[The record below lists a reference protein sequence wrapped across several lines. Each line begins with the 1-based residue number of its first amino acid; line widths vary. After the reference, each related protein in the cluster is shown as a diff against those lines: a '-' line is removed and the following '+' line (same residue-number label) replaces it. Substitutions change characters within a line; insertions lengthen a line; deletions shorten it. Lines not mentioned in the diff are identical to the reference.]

1 VHKNYYEILGV
12 SKDANSEDIKKAYRN
27 LSKKYHPDVNPQG
40 EQKFKEIAEAYSI
53 LSDDQ
58 KRKQY
63 DNPSSNP
70 FGGGGVDIDEFLRN
84 MGFGGNPFE
93 NGGGSSK
100 RRESKVPDTILN
112 VTITPL
118 ESFKGGDKEITFN
131 YQDSCEV
138 CSGSGGDRKVCGTCQ
153 GNGFIRRQ
161 HNNAMLNSV
170 VEQPCPT
177 CNTSGY
183 QVTNPCYSCGG
194 KGTKSKIETLSVN
207 LPRTI
212 DDGDFLRV
220 GKKGNFYIGY
230 GRGDLILKIIMKA
243 QDGYEKIG
251 LDLVYHKRMSPLE
264 FLFDEKL
271 IIPHP
276 DGDISILTPDNIDT
290 EKPLRLKGKGY
301 QTSQGVGHMYLKFIV
316 HKETN
321 VNKEKLDKLR
331 ESYLEQ

>member
-1 VHKNYYEILGV
+1 MHKNYYEILGV
-12 SKDANSEDIKKAYRN
+12 SKDAKSEDIKKSYRK
-27 LSKKYHPDVNPQG
+27 LSKQYHPDVNPEG
-40 EQKFKEIAEAYSI
+40 EQKFKEIAEAYAI

-63 DNPSSNP
+63 DSPSSNP
-70 FGGGGVDIDEFLRN
+70 FGGGPDIDEFLRN
-84 MGFGGNPFE
+84 MGFGGSPFD
-93 NGGGSSK
+93 NAGGSSK
-100 RRESKVPDTILN
+100 RRETKVPDTILN
-112 VTITPL
+112 VIISPL
-118 ESFKGGDKEITFN
+118 ESFKGGNKELTYN

-138 CSGSGGDRKVCGTCQ
+138 CSGSGGDRKVCGSCQ

-161 HNNAMLNSV
+161 HNNGMFNSI
-170 VEQPCPT
+170 VEQPCPS

-194 KGTKSKIETLSVN
+194 KGTKSKIENLNVD

-243 QDGYEKIG
+243 KDGYEKIG
-251 LDLVYHKRMSPLE
+251 LDLVYNKRMSALE

-316 HKETN
+316 HKESD
-321 VNKEKLDKLR
+321 VNKEKLSRIRD
-331 ESYLEQ
+331 SYLEH

>member
-1 VHKNYYEILGV
+1 MF
-12 SKDANSEDIKKAYRN
+12 NSI
-27 LSKKYHPDVNPQG
+27 
-40 EQKFKEIAEAYSI
+40 
-53 LSDDQ
+53 
-58 KRKQY
+58 
-63 DNPSSNP
+63 
-70 FGGGGVDIDEFLRN
+70 
-84 MGFGGNPFE
+84 
-93 NGGGSSK
+93 
-100 RRESKVPDTILN
+100 
-112 VTITPL
+112 
-118 ESFKGGDKEITFN
+118 
-131 YQDSCEV
+131 
-138 CSGSGGDRKVCGTCQ
+138 
-153 GNGFIRRQ
+153 
-161 HNNAMLNSV
+161 

-194 KGTKSKIETLSVN
+194 KGTKSKIETLSVD